1 MRSDILKRNCTVDAN
16 RSCGLKVY
24 CAIGTESILLH
35 HYMQFLLTIYHCTAG
50 VMAARGILNN
60 PAMFA
65 GYQSTPLQCVAD
77 WVSHRDHWSG
87 LGFLG
92 NLGHCR
98 A

>member
-1 MRSDILKRNCTVDAN
+1 MPL
-16 RSCGLKVY
+16 GLGVFFY
-24 CAIGTESILLH
+24 IT
-35 HYMQFLLTIYHCTAG
+35 MQLLLTIYCCTAG

-65 GYQSTPLQCVAD
+65 GYQSTPLQCVTD
-77 WVSHRDHWSG
+77 WVSQRDHWSVS
-87 LGFLG
+87 GFLG

>member
-1 MRSDILKRNCTVDAN
+1 
-16 RSCGLKVY
+16 
-24 CAIGTESILLH
+24 
-35 HYMQFLLTIYHCTAG
+35 MQFLLIIYRCTAG

-87 LGFLG
+87 SGFLG

-98 A
+98 IAKANFIANFQKRFGSILYRKSEPFCSLILI

>member
-1 MRSDILKRNCTVDAN
+1 
-16 RSCGLKVY
+16 
-24 CAIGTESILLH
+24 
-35 HYMQFLLTIYHCTAG
+35 MQFLLTIYRGCTAG

-65 GYQSTPLQCVAD
+65 GYQSTPLQCVTD
-77 WVSHRDHWSG
+77 WVSQRDHWSVS
-87 LGFLG
+87 GFLG